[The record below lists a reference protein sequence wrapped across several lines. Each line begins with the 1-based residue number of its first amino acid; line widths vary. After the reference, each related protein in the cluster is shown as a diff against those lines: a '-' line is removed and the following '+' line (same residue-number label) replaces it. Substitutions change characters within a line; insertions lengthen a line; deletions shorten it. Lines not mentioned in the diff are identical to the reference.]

1 MKKEKISKTI
11 LPLVAHVHDK
21 AIKAGVKLIV
31 VSFEGKEYFPRQPS
45 RSQRKQFSTDTAL
58 FSREYECSVK
68 KLNSRW
74 NATQRDTIKE

>member
-31 VSFEGKEYFPRQPS
+31 SFEGKEYFPRQPS

-58 FSREYECSVK
+58 FPASTS
-68 KLNSRW
+68 
-74 NATQRDTIKE
+74 AP

>member
-1 MKKEKISKTI
+1 MKKKKISKTI

-45 RSQRKQFSTDTAL
+45 QRK
-58 FSREYECSVK
+58 
-68 KLNSRW
+68 
-74 NATQRDTIKE
+74 